1 MNFKKIFYESLPV
14 EERDDYMD
22 FLKKEKDIANTPTK
36 ERIINNKLKKDIKI
50 FFGEFLGLP
59 EQKLSLYSTKDG
71 KILFKDIALFEYDEG
86 YTPVK
91 NSSIL
96 ESQVN
101 SVLLRKLEDNP
112 EAADKVKFNLL
123 EDQLSK
129 FAFTLNFKGV
139 NRVQAGPLVGK
150 LQKAGFR
157 VDYIREKKSLEIFF
171 EGFDDVEKFNKIFT
185 LVPGWAAVLGLF
197 IELSD

>member
-71 KILFKDIALFEYDEG
+71 KILFKDIALFEC
-86 YTPVK
+86 
-91 NSSIL
+91 
-96 ESQVN
+96 
-101 SVLLRKLEDNP
+101 
-112 EAADKVKFNLL
+112 
-123 EDQLSK
+123 
-129 FAFTLNFKGV
+129 
-139 NRVQAGPLVGK
+139 
-150 LQKAGFR
+150 
-157 VDYIREKKSLEIFF
+157 
-171 EGFDDVEKFNKIFT
+171 
-185 LVPGWAAVLGLF
+185 
-197 IELSD
+197 